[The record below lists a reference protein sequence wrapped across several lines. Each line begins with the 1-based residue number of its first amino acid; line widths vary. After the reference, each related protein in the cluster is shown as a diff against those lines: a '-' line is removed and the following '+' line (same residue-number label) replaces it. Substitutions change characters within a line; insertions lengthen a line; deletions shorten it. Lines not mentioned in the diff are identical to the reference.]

1 MKKKIFNIILVFS
14 ILLSS
19 VVGLNN
25 KSFADGGNGDI
36 KIYAC
41 VMDESNHPIK
51 MKFYKKGSS
60 EPFKVYTL
68 DDSNDWKVEDS
79 IPAGIYDV
87 KASMEFFV
95 NYKLEKYPFKKEI
108 EVKEGQ
114 KASTLDDGAFS
125 IVQADEL
132 YFDDYYRN
140 FLGYTDAN
148 GNFKHGKFSVND
160 AKAVKEDELKRQ
172 GQGELEW
179 EDARQKAEGGEGI
192 KDLEKKQQE
201 VAHYYDNKIAD
212 LKSNAD
218 ADKDYNN
225 IKNNSNVEKEPISN
239 SNVENNSISSNDNIN
254 GDNIKAINED
264 SDEIPLYQK
273 IALVLIDAILFG
285 IISYFVMEK
294 RKDYGKD
301 KIALL
306 IIVPALASSLLAKFG
321 FDIFSVI
328 NLIASLASNSVAYFI
343 IHKVNNKNR
352 RGV

>member
-1 MKKKIFNIILVFS
+1 MKKKFFNIILVFS
-14 ILLSS
+14 IFLSS
-19 VVGLNN
+19 VVGLNT
-25 KSFADGGNGDI
+25 KSFADDGNGDI

-79 IPAGIYDV
+79 IPAGVYDV
-87 KASMEFFV
+87 KAGMEFFV

-114 KASTLDDGAFS
+114 KASTLNDGAFS

-148 GNFKHGKFSVND
+148 GNFKHGKFSIND
-160 AKAVKEDELKRQ
+160 AKAVREDELKRQ

-179 EDARQKAEGGEGI
+179 EDGRQKAEGGEGI

-201 VAHYYDNKIAD
+201 IAHYYDNKIAD
-212 LKSNAD
+212 LKSNTD
-218 ADKDYNN
+218 ADKNYDNLEDDSDF
-225 IKNNSNVEKEPISN
+225 KKESMSN
-239 SNVENNSISSNDNIN
+239 SNIENNPISSNDNLN
-254 GDNIKAINED
+254 GDNIKAINDD

-273 IALVLIDAILFG
+273 IALILTDAILFG
-285 IISYFVMEK
+285 IISYFVIAK
-294 RKDYGKD
+294 RNDYGKD

-306 IIVPALASSLLAKFG
+306 IIAPALISSLLAKFG
-321 FDIFSVI
+321 FDIFSFI
-328 NLIASLASNSVAYFI
+328 NLIASLASNAIAYI
-343 IHKVNNKNR
+343 LIHKVNNKNR
-352 RGV
+352 RGA